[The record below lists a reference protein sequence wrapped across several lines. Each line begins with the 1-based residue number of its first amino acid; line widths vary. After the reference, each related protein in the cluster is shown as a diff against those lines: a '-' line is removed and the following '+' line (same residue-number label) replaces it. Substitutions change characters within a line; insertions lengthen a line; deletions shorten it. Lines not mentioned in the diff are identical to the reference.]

1 MERTTLI
8 FWPLKFKR
16 LIGRCTDQPAN
27 EKVLWRALLK
37 SNAEEVAEKQ
47 DLLASF
53 GLFWRFFSPASTASS
68 RSSPDTGGLRLGS
81 AMVIVHAACSIRRF
95 FNNIPGLFVKFPTST
110 VRLIVAFGPRLR
122 PALRFGCLTRP
133 SATITGHRL
142 FVKARFGQ
150 KNCKPLAYSVPE
162 KRLAPGSTL
171 PSAILPRYG
180 LRRVSRFRTPL
191 RRSRVYPTASARR
204 CTQMQHRA
212 ECPATATHVDFLN
225 PWPLSR
231 RNQIRRS
238 GERPTFCL
246 TLGMR
251 TF

>member
-1 MERTTLI
+1 MENLRRVEKHCQFVVIRLAVVGRFKTVTLPLIEPVIVEYPLPMERTTLI

-122 PALRFGCLTRP
+122 PALRFGC
-133 SATITGHRL
+133 SYA
-142 FVKARFGQ
+142 
-150 KNCKPLAYSVPE
+150 
-162 KRLAPGSTL
+162 
-171 PSAILPRYG
+171 AIRYPN
-180 LRRVSRFRTPL
+180 RT
-191 RRSRVYPTASARR
+191 
-204 CTQMQHRA
+204 
-212 ECPATATHVDFLN
+212 
-225 PWPLSR
+225 
-231 RNQIRRS
+231 
-238 GERPTFCL
+238 
-246 TLGMR
+246 
-251 TF
+251 